1 MASEPDIF
9 ISHEKLA
16 RCLEKAEQTIQ
27 DTQTGLLTAMP
38 VGMRKRKREE
48 TPPETLSL
56 TDERRFAQ
64 EESKVGRL
72 TDEVDKDWKE
82 V

>member
-1 MASEPDIF
+1 MVSEPEIT
-9 ISHEKLA
+9 IPHEKLTS
-16 RCLEKAEQTIQ
+16 CLEEAEQTIQ
-27 DTQTGLLTAMP
+27 DTQMGLSTAMP

-64 EESKVGRL
+64 EESKAKRL
-72 TDEVDKDWKE
+72 TDEADKDWKE